1 MSQPFSKGFVVSA
14 VSSGAGKT
22 IIALGLMEALR
33 KRGLIVQPFKAGPD
47 YIDPGHH
54 SALLKRPSYN
64 LDTWM
69 MGVEGARATFD
80 SRMKDAQVGVVEGV
94 MGLFDGKDG
103 ENEEGSTAHLS
114 KVLGLPV
121 LLIVDASRMARSAG
135 AIVKGFAEFDK
146 KVALKWVLFN
156 RVGSLRHY
164 EMLRKAVPASLGVKV
179 VGYLPREETLTLP
192 ERHLGLFT
200 QGDTARAEWRKVV
213 KKSASLL
220 EANADIGAM
229 IKALSPSRKK
239 ISVRPVKK
247 RGAFRIGVAQDS
259 AFSFY
264 YRENLD
270 ILESLG
276 AELVYFSPVRD
287 KALPKGLSGLYF
299 GGGYPE
305 LHADKLGKNSR
316 MRAGIKKAA
325 DSGMPIFAECG
336 GLMYL
341 GGFIEDPE
349 HKAHPGVSVFP
360 WTTRLLKKRK
370 ALGYREVEALAGH
383 PWLFPGAKI
392 RGHEYHYSEMTD
404 AAGIKKVFRF
414 QVGDKAF
421 NEGFAYRNT
430 LATYIHVHFASNP
443 VFASRFASL
452 CRSYSLKPLEFRG
465 EGILKP

>member
-1 MSQPFSKGFVVSA
+1 MRKTTKGFVVAS
-14 VSSGAGKT
+14 VSSGSGKT
-22 IIALGLMEALR
+22 TVTLGLMEALR

-54 SALLKRPSYN
+54 SALLKRASYN

-69 MGVEGARATFD
+69 MGAGGARATFD
-80 SRMKDAQVGVVEGV
+80 SAMKDAQVGVVEGV

-103 ENEEGSTAHLS
+103 EDDAGSTAHLS

-121 LLIVDASRMARSAG
+121 LLVVDASRLSRSAG

-156 RVGSLRHY
+156 RVGSSRHY
-164 EMLRKAVPASLGVKV
+164 EMLKRSVQKSLGVKV
-179 VGYLPREETLTLP
+179 IGYLPREESLNIP

-200 QGDTARAEWRKVV
+200 HGDTGRAEWRRAVR
-213 KKSASLL
+213 KSAALL

-239 ISVRPVKK
+239 VSVRPDKK

-276 AELVYFSPVRD
+276 AELVYFSPIAD

-305 LHADKLGKNSR
+305 LHADKLGKNLR

-325 DSGMPIFAECG
+325 DAGMPVFAECG

-341 GGFIEDPE
+341 GSFIEDLNG
-349 HKAHPGVSVFP
+349 KAHPGVSVFP

-370 ALGYREVEALAGH
+370 ALGYREVEALSGH
-383 PWLFPGAKI
+383 PWLPQGTKV
-392 RGHEYHYSEMTD
+392 RGHEYHYSEMTG
-404 AAGIKKVFRF
+404 ASGIKKVFKYR
-414 QVGDKAF
+414 VGDKAF

-430 LATYIHVHFASNP
+430 LATYVHIHFASNP

-452 CRSYSLKPLEFRG
+452 CRSYSLKPLNSEARG
-465 EGILKP
+465 F

>member
-1 MSQPFSKGFVVSA
+1 MMRKRAKGFVVAS
-14 VSSGAGKT
+14 VSSGSGKT
-22 IIALGLMEALR
+22 TVTLGLMEALR
-33 KRGLIVQPFKAGPD
+33 RRGLIVQPFKAGPD

-69 MGVEGARATFD
+69 MGVARARATFD
-80 SRMKDAQVGVVEGV
+80 SSMKYAHVGVVEGV

-103 ENEEGSTAHLS
+103 QDAGSTAHLS

-121 LLIVDASRMARSAG
+121 LLIVDAARLSRSAG

-146 KVALKWVLFN
+146 KVDLRWVLFN
-156 RVGSLRHY
+156 RVGSERHY
-164 EMLRKAVPASLGVKV
+164 EMLKKSVPASLGVEV
-179 VGYLPREETLTLP
+179 IGYLPREEALSLP

-213 KKSASLL
+213 KKSAALL
-220 EANADIGAM
+220 EAHADLGAM

-239 ISVRPVKK
+239 MSERPVKRK
-247 RGAFRIGVAQDS
+247 GSFKLGVALDS

-270 ILESLG
+270 MLESLG
-276 AELVYFSPVRD
+276 AELAYFSPIED

-305 LHADKLGKNSR
+305 LHAERLGKNSG
-316 MRAGIKKAA
+316 MRAEIKKAA

-341 GGFIEDPE
+341 GSFINGPDG
-349 HKAHPGVSVFP
+349 KAHPGVSVFP

-383 PWLFPGAKI
+383 PWLFPGAKV

-404 AAGIKKVFRF
+404 VPGIKKVFRF
-414 QVGDKAF
+414 CVGDKAL
-421 NEGFAYRNT
+421 NEGFVCKNT
-430 LATYIHVHFASNP
+430 LATYIHLHFASNP
-443 VFASRFASL
+443 AFALKFANL
-452 CRSYSLKPLEFRG
+452 CKSFGLRP
-465 EGILKP
+465 